1 MAGFATGGRAVCVVF
16 LGGGQITV
24 WIYCGGGLEN
34 NSRFGTR
41 GAGGMCG
48 FEGGAIQIYL
58 GRGEIKLLLG
68 GRGWTSSCAKPVH
81 F

>member
-1 MAGFATGGRAVCVVF
+1 MKNARVGIRGAGGMCGFG
-16 LGGGQITV
+16 GGGQITV

-48 FEGGAIQIYL
+48 FEGG
-58 GRGEIKLLLG
+58 GRYNFTWGG
-68 GRGWTSSCAKPVH
+68 GR
-81 F
+81 